1 MASSVEEAVL
11 LFLALVGLYS
21 PVAAVSSYLPVLQ
34 PFNPRQQLRIAIG
47 LFINVAGIAIVTVLL
62 GEPLLH
68 VLGLTTAALSAT
80 GGISL
85 MIAAVPLMT
94 GRADPPAEP
103 PASAATDQ
111 DDGPAGAED
120 LEGGAVSW
128 RSVVFM
134 PMTFPLTVGGA
145 TIGILVG
152 FRAEVSGVFAIGA
165 LVVAAA
171 VYAAVTGLCAYI
183 SGHVQRRVSGRTRVL
198 LDRVA
203 GILLVAI
210 AATLL
215 ASGFTRLVIDVLH
228 SVKIL

>member
-1 MASSVEEAVL
+1 
-11 LFLALVGLYS
+11 
-21 PVAAVSSYLPVLQ
+21 
-34 PFNPRQQLRIAIG
+34 
-47 LFINVAGIAIVTVLL
+47 
-62 GEPLLH
+62 
-68 VLGLTTAALSAT
+68 
-80 GGISL
+80 
-85 MIAAVPLMT
+85 MT

-103 PASAATDQ
+103 PAHEATDQ
-111 DDGPAGAED
+111 DGGPAG
-120 LEGGAVSW
+120 EGGLNTGAVSW
-128 RSVVFM
+128 QSVVFM

-171 VYAAVTGLCAYI
+171 AYAAVTGLCAYI

>member
-1 MASSVEEAVL
+1 MASSVDEAVL
-11 LFLALVGLYS
+11 LFLALTGLYS
-21 PVAAVSSYLPVLQ
+21 PVAAVSSYLPVLS
-34 PFNPRQQLRIAIG
+34 PFNPPEQLRIAIG
-47 LFINVAGIAIVTVLL
+47 LFVNVAGITIVTVLL

-94 GRADPPAEP
+94 GSADPPAEP
-103 PASAATDQ
+103 TAAEAP
-111 DDGPAGAED
+111 GAG
-120 LEGGAVSW
+120 GGAVGAGGPGGGAVPW

-171 VYAAVTGLCAYI
+171 LYAAVTGLCVYI
-183 SGHVQRRVSGRTRVL
+183 SGHVQRRVSGKTRVL

-228 SVKIL
+228 AVKIL

>member
-1 MASSVEEAVL
+1 M
-11 LFLALVGLYS
+11 G
-21 PVAAVSSYLPVLQ
+21 
-34 PFNPRQQLRIAIG
+34 
-47 LFINVAGIAIVTVLL
+47 T
-62 GEPLLH
+62 
-68 VLGLTTAALSAT
+68 
-80 GGISL
+80 
-85 MIAAVPLMT
+85 
-94 GRADPPAEP
+94 
-103 PASAATDQ
+103 
-111 DDGPAGAED
+111 
-120 LEGGAVSW
+120 GAVSW

-145 TIGILVG
+145 SIGILVG

-171 VYAAVTGLCAYI
+171 AYAVVTGLCAYI

-215 ASGFTRLVIDVLH
+215 ASGFTRLVIDILH

>member
-1 MASSVEEAVL
+1 MASAVDEAVL
-11 LFLALVGLYS
+11 MFLALVGLYS

-34 PFNPRQQLRIAIG
+34 PFKPRDQLRIAIG
-47 LFINVAGIAIVTVLL
+47 LFVNVAGIAVVTVLL

-94 GRADPPAEP
+94 GSAGTPAEP
-103 PASAATDQ
+103 DAPEGTDLAG
-111 DDGPAGAED
+111 GPAGGQS
-120 LEGGAVSW
+120 LTGGAVSW

-134 PMTFPLTVGGA
+134 PMTFPLTIGGA
-145 TIGILVG
+145 TIAILVG

-171 VYAAVTGLCAYI
+171 AYAAVTGLCVYI
-183 SGHVQRRVSGRTRVL
+183 SGHVQRRVSGGARVL

-228 SVKIL
+228 AVKIL

>member
-1 MASSVEEAVL
+1 MLRIGSMNMLLHGVENPDIRYRDSLAQDHAEDADRYPLVLANPPFAGALDAETVAKDLTRIVKTRKTEL

-34 PFNPRQQLRIAIG
+34 PFAPRQQLRIALG
-47 LFINVAGIAIVTVLL
+47 LFGNVAGIAIVTVLI

-68 VLGLTTAALSAT
+68 ILGLTTAALSAT

-94 GRADPPAEP
+94 GRAAPPAEQ
-103 PASAATDQ
+103 AASDTLGEESAAA
-111 DDGPAGAED
+111 GEASPAAE
-120 LEGGAVSW
+120 AVS
-128 RSVVFM
+128 
-134 PMTFPLTVGGA
+134 
-145 TIGILVG
+145 
-152 FRAEVSGVFAIGA
+152 
-165 LVVAAA
+165 
-171 VYAAVTGLCAYI
+171 
-183 SGHVQRRVSGRTRVL
+183 RRVSDRVRVL

-203 GILLVAI
+203 GILLVGI

>member
-1 MASSVEEAVL
+1 MTSSVEEAVL
-11 LFLALVGLYS
+11 LFLALTGLYS

-85 MIAAVPLMT
+85 MIAAIPLMT

-103 PASAATDQ
+103 AVSAATDQ
-111 DDGPAGAED
+111 DGGPAGAEGLD
-120 LEGGAVSW
+120 SGAVSW

-183 SGHVQRRVSGRTRVL
+183 SGHVQRRVSGRVRVL

>member
-1 MASSVEEAVL
+1 MASAVDEAVL

-34 PFNPRQQLRIAIG
+34 PFTPRDQLRIALG
-47 LFINVAGIAIVTVLL
+47 LFFNVAGIAIVTVLL

-94 GRADPPAEP
+94 GRTAPADEAPAAEAAAGH
-103 PASAATDQ
+103 PASA
-111 DDGPAGAED
+111 
-120 LEGGAVSW
+120 GGASAGSASVPW

-171 VYAAVTGLCAYI
+171 AYAAVTGLCSYV
-183 SGHVQRRVSGRTRVL
+183 SGHVQRRVSDQARVL

-228 SVKIL
+228 AVKIL

>member
-1 MASSVEEAVL
+1 MTSSVEEAVL
-11 LFLALVGLYS
+11 LFLALTGLYS

-47 LFINVAGIAIVTVLL
+47 LFFNVAGIAIVTVLL

-85 MIAAVPLMT
+85 MIAAIPLMT

-103 PASAATDQ
+103 PASAVTDQ
-111 DDGPAGAED
+111 DGGPAGAEGLD
-120 LEGGAVSW
+120 SGAVPW

-183 SGHVQRRVSGRTRVL
+183 SGHVQRRVSDRVRVL

-215 ASGFTRLVIDVLH
+215 ASGFTRLVINVLH